1 LEWQSSEL
9 ERQVARAY
17 DSSSRFQGAL
27 RTRTS
32 IVETARDLLLHG
44 GYSGMTVISLA
55 AAAGVSPQTVY
66 NSVGN
71 KAAVVKAVYDQMMA
85 GDDAEVAMSDR
96 AEFQAMF
103 DAEDRVAFAH
113 AYAGWIRVLASR
125 AGPLLGALM
134 AHGTDATLLDFTA
147 TIERER
153 YVGTT
158 HAITGLR
165 DRIGLPEQYA
175 DEHDLNRLIDAV
187 WTLNSPDCYDR
198 LVRRRGWSPA
208 EFETWLAG
216 QLIALLG

>member
-1 LEWQSSEL
+1 M
-9 ERQVARAY
+9 ARAY
-17 DSSSRFQGAL
+17 DSSARTEGAL

-32 IVETARDLLLHG
+32 IVETARDLLLEG
-44 GYSGMTVISLA
+44 GYPGMTVASLA

-96 AEFQAMF
+96 PEFHAIF
-103 DAEDRVAFAH
+103 EAGDRQAFAH
-113 AYAGWIRVLASR
+113 AYAGWVRLLAGR
-125 AGPLLGALM
+125 AGPLLGALL
-134 AHGTDATLLDFTA
+134 AHGTDATLLEFTA
-147 TIERER
+147 TIEQER

-165 DRIGLPEQYA
+165 DRIGLPEDHA
-175 DEHDLNRLIDAV
+175 DERGMQRLVDVV

-198 LVRRRGWSPA
+198 LVRRRGWSPT
-208 EFETWLAG
+208 EYETWLAG

>member
-1 LEWQSSEL
+1 M
-9 ERQVARAY
+9 ARTY
-17 DSSSRFQGAL
+17 DNSARIESAE
-27 RTRTS
+27 RTRAA
-32 IVETARDLLLHG
+32 IVETARDLLLHD
-44 GYSGMTVISLA
+44 GYPRMTVASLA

-71 KAAVVKAVYDQMMA
+71 KAAVVKAVYDRMMA

-96 AEFQAMF
+96 REFRALF
-103 DAEDRVAFAH
+103 EAGDRPAFAH
-113 AYAGWIRVLASR
+113 AYAGWVRLLAGR
-125 AGPLLGALM
+125 AAPLLGALL
-134 AHGTDATLLDFTA
+134 AHGIDATLVELTT
-147 TIERER
+147 TIEHER

-165 DRIGLPEQYA
+165 DRIGLADHHA
-175 DEHDLNRLIDAV
+175 DEQSLHRLIDAV

-208 EFETWLAG
+208 EYETWLAG

>member
-1 LEWQSSEL
+1 M
-9 ERQVARAY
+9 ARAY
-17 DSSSRFQGAL
+17 DSSVRIEGAH
-27 RTRTS
+27 RTRTV
-32 IVETARDLLLHG
+32 ILQTARDLLLQG
-44 GYSGMTVISLA
+44 GYSAMTVASLA

-96 AEFQAMF
+96 PEFQAMF
-103 DAEDRVAFAH
+103 EAKDRSAFAR
-113 AYAGWIRVLASR
+113 AYAGWVRVLGGR
-125 AGPLLGALM
+125 AGPLLGALL
-134 AHGTDATLLDFTA
+134 AHGTDATLVEFIA
-147 TIERER
+147 TIEQER

-165 DRIGLPEQYA
+165 DRIGLPDRCA
-175 DEHDLNRLIDAV
+175 DKHGLSRLIDAV

-208 EFETWLAG
+208 EYETWFCQ
-216 QLIALLG
+216 QLNALLG

>member
-1 LEWQSSEL
+1 M
-9 ERQVARAY
+9 ARAY
-17 DSSSRFQGAL
+17 DSPARIHGAQ

-32 IVETARDLLLHG
+32 IVETARDLLLEG
-44 GYSGMTVISLA
+44 GYSGMTVASLA

-85 GDDAEVAMSDR
+85 GDDAELAMSER
-96 AEFQAMF
+96 PEFLAMF
-103 DAEDRVAFAH
+103 DAGDRPAFAH
-113 AYAGWIRVLASR
+113 AYAGWVRVLASR
-125 AGPLLGALM
+125 AGPLLGALL
-134 AHGTDATLLDFTA
+134 AHGTDATLLEFTA
-147 TIERER
+147 TIEQER

-165 DRIGLPEQYA
+165 DRIGLPERYA
-175 DEHDLNRLIDAV
+175 DERGLHRLVDAV

-208 EFETWLAG
+208 GYETWLAG